1 MIKIRV
7 DVDYA
12 YPSRNKSLICT
23 ALKIRPK
30 KDYLKNSEII
40 AKMVNETQQ
49 EVMAY
54 WFFTPLTL
62 PDQKMMYL
70 MDPKRHEIALH
81 IAVDPHKELEVL
93 ETLTSRKLRYYTI
106 HGTERLLGRII
117 WGRKLGQA
125 RVAIPEDFPLQNFWD
140 FPTLSL
146 DRVCYNKSTEETFK
160 IALENVAENKVL
172 HVHPDWL
179 FKRGKINHRGSY
191 YEVLRELLEVDCE
204 LEALTLRKRGFVKI
218 GRYSEYFEY
227 IKELDLSERFFD
239 KLKDR
244 NVDIFTFVERSWC
257 NHSAFAP
264 SDKWLKTEDNIAL
277 LQVNSFDEWWEKVGK
292 KTRNMVR
299 KAEKG
304 GVRVDVVEPSDELA
318 GGIWRI
324 YNETSIRQERAF
336 PHYGR
341 SFESVKDMV
350 FNTENCTVIGAYIED
365 ELAGFIQL
373 VYGDNLVVITQ
384 ILSLQKHWDKAVNNV
399 MLAKAV
405 EVCAK
410 NNHKWLMYGRMGK
423 GSSHPSLDKFK
434 ENNAFV
440 RYPLNRY
447 YVTLSKK
454 GEIAVKLG
462 LHQQFKDRLPESVK
476 PKAIPVYNFISRTRI
491 KLKHRA
497 VY

>member
-1 MIKIRV
+1 MIKIRL

-30 KDYLKNSEII
+30 KDYLKNSKII
-40 AKMVNETQQ
+40 AKMINESQQ
-49 EVMAY
+49 ETMAY

-62 PDQKMMYL
+62 PDQKMMKL
-70 MDPKRHEIALH
+70 MNPKRHEIALH
-81 IAVDPHKELEVL
+81 IAVDPYRELEAL
-93 ETLTSRKLRYYTI
+93 ETLTGRKLGYYTI

-117 WGRKLGQA
+117 WGRKLGQS
-125 RVAIPEDFPLQNFWD
+125 RVPIPEDFPLQNFWD

-146 DRVCYNKSTEETFK
+146 DRICYDKTIEEARK
-160 IALENVAENKVL
+160 IAQENVAEDKVL

-179 FKRGKINHRGSY
+179 FKRGKINHRGAY
-191 YEVLRELLEVDCE
+191 YEILRDILEVDHE
-204 LEALTLRKRGFVKI
+204 LEEFTTRKKGFIKI

-227 IKELDLSERFFD
+227 AKDVNLSEKFFA

-244 NVDIFTFVERSWC
+244 NVDLFTFVERKWC
-257 NHSAFAP
+257 NPLTNMP
-264 SDKWLKTEDNIAL
+264 SGKWLKSEDNIAL
-277 LQVNSFDEWWEKVGK
+277 LQVNTFDEWWEKIGK

-299 KAEKG
+299 KAEKS
-304 GVRVDVVEPSDELA
+304 GVTVDVVEPSDKLA
-318 GGIWRI
+318 EGIWQI
-324 YNETSIRQERAF
+324 YNETPIRQERAF
-336 PHYGR
+336 PHYGQ
-341 SFESVKDMV
+341 SLESVKGMV
-350 FNTENCTVIGAYIED
+350 FNTKNCTFIEACI
-365 ELAGFIQL
+365 ENEITGFIQL
-373 VYGDNLVVITQ
+373 VYGDNIVVITQ

-423 GSSHPSLDKFK
+423 GSSHPTLDKFK

-447 YVTLSKK
+447 YVMLSKK
-454 GEIAVKLG
+454 GEIAIKLG
-462 LHQQFKDRLPESVK
+462 LHQQVKDRVPEVIK
-476 PKAIPVYNFISRTRI
+476 PKMIPIYNWISRTKI
-491 KLKHRA
+491 KLKH
-497 VY
+497 